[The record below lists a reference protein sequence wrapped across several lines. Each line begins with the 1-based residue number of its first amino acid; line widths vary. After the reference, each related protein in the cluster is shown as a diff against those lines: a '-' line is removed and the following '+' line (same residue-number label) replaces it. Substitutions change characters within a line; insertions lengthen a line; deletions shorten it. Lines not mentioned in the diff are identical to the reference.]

1 MKRILL
7 LAGLV
12 FLISPAC
19 KDKKSAPLKEGTPEV
34 VVNTPK
40 EVPVQ
45 EQEPIAPPVVARPDK
60 YFLVAGSFLKQE
72 NAERC
77 KSDWTQKGYQSQVVT
92 RSPGVNSDFFR
103 VSYMSFP
110 DRKEAINAMEQERAM
125 EGKEQVWV
133 LVKN

>member
-1 MKRILL
+1 VKE
-7 LAGLV
+7 
-12 FLISPAC
+12 LI
-19 KDKKSAPLKEGTPEV
+19 PEV

-40 EVPVQ
+40 EAPVQ
-45 EQEPIAPPVVARPDK
+45 KQEPIAPPAVAKPDK

-103 VSYMSFP
+103 VSYMSFS
-110 DRKEAINAMEQERAM
+110 DRKEAINAMQQERAM

-133 LVKN
+133 LVKK